1 MEECN
6 ANKLSCKNFG
16 NGFSKIFDEENI
28 NEMNLQHMQMVL
40 HYSIITVQMNMF
52 RLPRELHDFSAQKRI
67 SQIT

>member
-40 HYSIITVQMNMF
+40 HYSII
-52 RLPRELHDFSAQKRI
+52 PRELHDFSAQKLI